1 MGIVCQSGENPIFA
15 HRQIALDVVKTNVAG
30 VHQPLLVRL
39 LDIVD
44 KFLWVNVGA
53 AANKPIPDVGP
64 LSR

>member
-53 AANKPIPDVGP
+53 AANKLIPDVGP